1 MATKIGVMFKKMN
14 LKRLYGEYSFLISF
28 IALVIIALIFNHKFL
43 SYSSLATLLSNST
56 ITGIVACGMTLVII
70 SGMIDLSVG
79 SIVSLVAGLSVL
91 LLNQSHDIMLTLG
104 FCLAF
109 GAVLGAV
116 NGFLT
121 AYAGIASF
129 IATLATMSAY
139 RSIITQIGQGGP
151 FTVDKT
157 ILGSFSAIATGKLF
171 GVIPFLPLFLIGIVL
186 LTGFLLA
193 RTKFGRYVYATG
205 SNEHAAILAGIKT
218 KNVKLFVMTFV
229 GLLCGLSAFLL
240 TSRMSS
246 VTASNAGFGYEL
258 DAIAAVAIG
267 GTSMSGGR
275 GRITG
280 TFLGA
285 LMMQMISTILIA
297 AKVDPFLTGLVK
309 GIIIIVAVA
318 FQSDNRRRAKL

>member
-1 MATKIGVMFKKMN
+1 MAAKLSQIFTRKN
-14 LKRLYGEYSFLISF
+14 LRKLYGDYSFVISF
-28 IALVIIALIFNHKFL
+28 VALVIIALIFNPSFL
-43 SYSSLATLLSNST
+43 SYSSLTTLLSNST
-56 ITGIVACGMTLVII
+56 ITGIIACGMTFVII

-79 SIVSLVAGLSVL
+79 SIVSLVAGLGVL
-91 LLNQSHDIMLTLG
+91 LLNLTHSVWLTLA

-109 GAVLGAV
+109 GTILGTI
-116 NGFLT
+116 NGLLVS
-121 AYAGIASF
+121 YAGLASF
-129 IATLATMSAY
+129 IATLATQSAY

-151 FTVDKT
+151 FTVDKA
-157 ILGSFSAIATGKLF
+157 ILPDFSVVATGKLF

-186 LTGFLLA
+186 LSGFLLA

-205 SNEHAAILAGIKT
+205 SNEHATTLAGIKPRG
-218 KNVKLFVMTFV
+218 VKLKVLAFI
-229 GLLCGLSAFLL
+229 GLLSGLSAFLL
-240 TSRMSS
+240 ASRMSS

-267 GTSMSGGR
+267 GTSMAGGR
-275 GRITG
+275 GRIVG

-309 GIIIIVAVA
+309 GVIIIVAVA
-318 FQSDNRRRAKL
+318 FQSSNRKKA